1 MAWVVLIGAFT
12 SRYEGILT
20 RNESDFR
27 KVFPSLVIAAP

>member
-20 RNESDFR
+20 RNESGFR
-27 KVFPSLVIAAP
+27 MVFSSLVNAAP